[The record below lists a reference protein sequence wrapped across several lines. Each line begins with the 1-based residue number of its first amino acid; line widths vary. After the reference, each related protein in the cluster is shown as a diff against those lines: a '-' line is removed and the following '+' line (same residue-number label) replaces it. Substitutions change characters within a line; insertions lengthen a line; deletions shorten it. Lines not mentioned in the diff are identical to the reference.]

1 MTLVFD
7 KLSACYNT
15 AYAISW
21 FSFKTL
27 MQITI
32 VFLSGV
38 YISRRS
44 FKTCRY
50 VGNDV
55 QLIDLIKVGDDLEA
69 LYKLCV

>member
-1 MTLVFD
+1 
-7 KLSACYNT
+7 
-15 AYAISW
+15 
-21 FSFKTL
+21 